1 MKIEDIEIHTGSI
14 DKEFKVL
21 GEVTAKI
28 TNVGMAAFWKPTIE
42 EVNSRLREKALAMGA
57 TAVINV
63 AYDRGIILKSIA
75 ANGTAIVIK
84 SDDKDCPFCAEKIKV
99 KAIKCK
105 HCGADLPK

>member
-63 AYDRGIILKSIA
+63 AYDW
-75 ANGTAIVIK
+75 VV
-84 SDDKDCPFCAEKIKV
+84 PF
-99 KAIKCK
+99 
-105 HCGADLPK
+105 